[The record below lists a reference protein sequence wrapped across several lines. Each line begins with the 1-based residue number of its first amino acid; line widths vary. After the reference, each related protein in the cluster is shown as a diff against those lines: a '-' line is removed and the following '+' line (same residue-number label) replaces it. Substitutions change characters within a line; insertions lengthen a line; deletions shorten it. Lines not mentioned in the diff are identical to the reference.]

1 MRFIEQYILNYIWNL
16 VILNITVFL
25 HETPHIEDIQKCL
38 IHKCGKNAYDHGTIR
53 KGMVLATAI
62 TLRNRPAI

>member
-38 IHKCGKNAYDHGTIR
+38 IHKCGKNTYDHGTI
-53 KGMVLATAI
+53 
-62 TLRNRPAI
+62 